1 MVGNS
6 RQDRIRVL
14 VVDDHSLICEGLTAL
29 LGRQV
34 GMSVVGS
41 AAAGEEALL
50 SAERL
55 RPDVI
60 IMDLMLPDMDGI
72 DATQRILRKSPSIS
86 VVALSASHTMEHVYR
101 ALRAGA
107 RGYVVKDSV
116 SDELVKAVR
125 AVHAGKYYLSRGVDH
140 VVLEAALSLN
150 AVKSPM
156 EGLSPRE
163 RDVLRWVVAGS
174 SSADIAAHL
183 CLSRKTI
190 DTYRSRLM
198 VKLGVANRSALI
210 RFAIEQ
216 KLTVS

>member
-1 MVGNS
+1 MVGIS
-6 RQDRIRVL
+6 HRDRIRVL

-29 LGRQV
+29 LGRQA

-41 AAAGEEALL
+41 ASAGGEALL
-50 SAERL
+50 CAERL

-72 DATQRILRKSPSIS
+72 DATERILRRLPSIS
-86 VVALSASHTMEHVYR
+86 VVALSASHTIEHVHR

-140 VVLEAALSLN
+140 VVLEAALGAN

-183 CLSRKTI
+183 SLSRKTI

-210 RFAIEQ
+210 RFAIEH
-216 KLTVS
+216 KLTVM